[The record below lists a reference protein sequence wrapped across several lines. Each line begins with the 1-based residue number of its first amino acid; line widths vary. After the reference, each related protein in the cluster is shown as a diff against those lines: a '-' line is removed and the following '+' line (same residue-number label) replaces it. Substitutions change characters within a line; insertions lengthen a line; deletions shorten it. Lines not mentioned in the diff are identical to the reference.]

1 MREHTEQP
9 ESIYI
14 LQLQHGD
21 KKSFETLF
29 NQYYIP
35 LVDYAYRLLH
45 DRDAAKD
52 IIQDI
57 FFQLWDKHSDLN
69 IKTSLHY
76 TCIKWF
82 TPNVSV
88 LYATKR

>member
-29 NQYYIP
+29 DQYYIP

-45 DRDAAKD
+45 GMRPK
-52 IIQDI
+52 IL
-57 FFQLWDKHSDLN
+57 F
-69 IKTSLHY
+69 KTYSFNYGISTL
-76 TCIKWF
+76 T
-82 TPNVSV
+82 
-88 LYATKR
+88 